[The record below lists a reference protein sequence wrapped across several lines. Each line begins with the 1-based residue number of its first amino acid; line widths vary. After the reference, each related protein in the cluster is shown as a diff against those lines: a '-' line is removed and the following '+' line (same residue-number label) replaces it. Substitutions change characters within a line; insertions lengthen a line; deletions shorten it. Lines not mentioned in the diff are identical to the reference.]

1 MRTVRILAPVDS
13 RHCRQE
19 GSAGHKAAN
28 LHLLTRPYC
37 AWPVLKANHIPGC
50 VSRCAFESP
59 AVLTKHVP
67 FGSARLY
74 RPRGWKR
81 KSDAC
86 EGSSLC
92 MASCASCMAL
102 ACRCS
107 TRGYCNK
114 SAYMDRS
121 FVSFAGR
128 SYLLW
133 CLKPRAMCGQS
144 QLRVLLLVLLVA
156 HAEGR
161 VERSALIPGSFSIPE
176 AGREEQ
182 KIDTCVQTSWRR
194 LFFAM
199 PEALWTRTGGES
211 SS

>member
-1 MRTVRILAPVDS
+1 MRTVRILAPVGS

-19 GSAGHKAAN
+19 GSK
-28 LHLLTRPYC
+28 L
-37 AWPVLKANHIPGC
+37 
-50 VSRCAFESP
+50 
-59 AVLTKHVP
+59 
-67 FGSARLY
+67 
-74 RPRGWKR
+74 
-81 KSDAC
+81 
-86 EGSSLC
+86 
-92 MASCASCMAL
+92 
-102 ACRCS
+102 
-107 TRGYCNK
+107 

-156 HAEGR
+156 HAAGR

-182 KIDTCVQTSWRR
+182 KNDTCVQTSWRR

-211 SS
+211 SG